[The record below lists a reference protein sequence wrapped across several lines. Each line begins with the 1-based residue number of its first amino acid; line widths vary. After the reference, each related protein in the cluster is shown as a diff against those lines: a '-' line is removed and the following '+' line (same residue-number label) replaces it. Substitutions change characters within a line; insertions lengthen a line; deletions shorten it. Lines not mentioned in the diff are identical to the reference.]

1 MPGLDEVEYYGR
13 IEEIYEL
20 NFYCS
25 KPLTSV
31 IFKCDW
37 IDPKVTRQTHSYIGL
52 VAIHKDSILPGDNIY
67 IVAQQATQ
75 VY

>member
-1 MPGLDEVEYYGR
+1 
-13 IEEIYEL
+13 
-20 NFYCS
+20 
-25 KPLTSV
+25 V